1 MAIQY
6 STIVSII
13 YFSINVIFTLGLAF
27 FVYKT
32 GNHKLKS
39 KSYFKDIWNQRKIF
53 FPLIIHFYDTATD
66 IGVIYNW
73 AELAKDE
80 ETINY
85 ESVDMITFFWCG
97 ITFLLVYRVGILC
110 YVCYEWWG
118 DEAEWYYVILVILD
132 VYIFVVVYE
141 SFNDAQ
147 GVITKNAQRRAENK
161 NRKQQ
166 KRNLQI
172 NKKLDQAIEM
182 GNIST
187 NQAVD
192 IKAALQ
198 DEEEIEPADNQMFIQ
213 LFEAV
218 SESMPQIVLQSVF
231 IIRSANDQAL
241 LDGGSNISLVLFSVL
256 ASLFSISNKFVW
268 VDKNEESVCDRALS
282 LKPRQSF
289 PDCIHYWYVIRA
301 LWRLFHIF
309 AKFAVFTLIWTV
321 LGGTWLPIWAGI
333 CWIFWFILVWIVAAK
348 MEKKKIEGF
357 EKISQFI
364 FGSSIY
370 ALGFLIAIVISA
382 KEFKS
387 HFVFKWIETTIGLA
401 AIAIFGTLKFGCDM
415 CASSDT
421 RTIMKTSTSN
431 DRVFI
436 YFILGIVAHF
446 MDLILY
452 LMLYF
457 GNILVD
463 KRDIIHHNR
472 WSYKFGY
479 RTRGE
484 PFKKLIDDHKTE
496 RITGVRLGGKD
507 KVATIE
513 FQVNGDWK
521 GQIGVKTEEKMNE
534 LVLGTDEYIIQITI
548 DKTEYVEFF
557 TNMGN
562 SISAAKGATDEK
574 ENITLKGNFK
584 LVDCKGQADS
594 SRVRML
600 QFLWHKICV

>member
-1 MAIQY
+1 M
-6 STIVSII
+6 
-13 YFSINVIFTLGLAF
+13 
-27 FVYKT
+27 
-32 GNHKLKS
+32 
-39 KSYFKDIWNQRKIF
+39 KDVWNQRKIF

-73 AELAKDE
+73 FELMKDE

-85 ESVDMITFFWCG
+85 DSVDMKTFFWCG
-97 ITFLLVYRVGILC
+97 ITFLIIYRIGILL
-110 YVCYEWWG
+110 YAVYELCDG
-118 DEAEWYYVILVILD
+118 DGEWYHIILVLLD
-132 VYIFVVVYE
+132 LYIFVVVYE
-141 SFNDAQ
+141 SFNEAQ
-147 GVITKNAQRRAENK
+147 GIITKNAQRRKANK
-161 NRKQQ
+161 IRKKQ
-166 KRNLQI
+166 KRQKEIEMNQPV
-172 NKKLDQAIEM
+172 KEIEM
-182 GNIST
+182 GQIT
-187 NQAVD
+187 NDKTVD
-192 IKAALQ
+192 TKPVIYMS
-198 DEEEIEPADNQMFIQ
+198 EEVEIEPVDTQMYMQ

-218 SESMPQIVLQSVF
+218 TESMPQIVIQSVF
-231 IIRSANDQAL
+231 IIRSANDEILAES
-241 LDGGSNISLVLFSVL
+241 GSNIGLLSLSIL
-256 ASLFSISNKFVW
+256 ASLLSISNKYAW
-268 VDKNEESVCDRALS
+268 LDKSE
-282 LKPRQSF
+282 
-289 PDCIHYWYVIRA
+289 DCIHYWYVIRV
-301 LWRLFHIF
+301 LWRLFHILS
-309 AKFAVFTLIWTV
+309 KFAVFTLIWTV